1 LETRR
6 LHLRRISLSFFR
18 DRSDRFTRHSGHVL
32 MTSAN
37 TPETSHEKPAPR
49 GLRLRSPS
57 QEDAEVAG
65 AICYN
70 AFKTIAERHG
80 FPPDFP
86 DAATAI
92 GLLKHLVVASDIHG
106 FVAEIDG
113 RVVGSNFLWTEEAVA
128 GVGPITIDPD
138 VQNGGVGRRLMEAV
152 IARAHSLG
160 ITSVRLVQSAYH
172 GRSLSLYTKLGFDV
186 REPLSI
192 MQGPALNLRNDGCA
206 VRPATTDDIHAAS
219 ALCRRIHG
227 HTREREFRAALSRGT
242 ATVTVRDG
250 RITGYTT
257 GIGFLGHAV
266 GETLQ
271 DLQALIGAASTFGG
285 PGLLVPTRNAELM
298 RWCLQHGLRIVQ
310 PMSLMTMGPYAEPSG
325 AYLPSVLQ

>member
-1 LETRR
+1 
-6 LHLRRISLSFFR
+6 
-18 DRSDRFTRHSGHVL
+18 
-32 MTSAN
+32 MTSAI
-37 TPETSHEKPAPR
+37 TPETLHPHPASR
-49 GLRLRSPS
+49 DLRLRSPT
-57 QEDAEVAG
+57 QEDAEAAG

-86 DAATAI
+86 DAPTAT
-92 GLLKHLVVASDIHG
+92 GLLKHLVVAPDIHG

-128 GVGPITIDPD
+128 GVGPITIDPA

-152 IARAHSLG
+152 IARAHSLD
-160 ITSVRLVQSAYH
+160 IPSVRLVQAAYH
-172 GRSLSLYTKLGFDV
+172 GRSLSLYTSLGFDV

-192 MQGPALNLRNDGCA
+192 MQGPALNLRIDGCA
-206 VRPATTDDIHAAS
+206 VRPATTDDIQATS

-227 HTREREFRAALSRGT
+227 HTRERELRAALSRG
-242 ATVTVRDG
+242 AAAVAERDG

-271 DLQALIGAASTFGG
+271 DLQALIGAASAFGG
-285 PGLLVPTRNAELM
+285 PGLLVPTRNAALM

-310 PMSLMTMGPYAEPSG
+310 PMSLMTMGPYAEPNG
-325 AYLPSVLQ
+325 AYLPSVLH